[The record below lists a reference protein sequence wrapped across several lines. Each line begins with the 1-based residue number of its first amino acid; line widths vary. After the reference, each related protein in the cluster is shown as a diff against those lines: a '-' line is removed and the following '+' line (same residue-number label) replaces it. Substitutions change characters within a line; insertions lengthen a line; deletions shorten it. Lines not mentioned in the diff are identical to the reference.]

1 LRGNDPAS
9 SPVGRIGAALDQSR
23 GFQVIEKVGH
33 DRSVNPKVLGQGKLA
48 TDSALSGGGKDLV
61 PPRAAREVGHRGERG
76 LGVRPQ
82 DHAQAPTEV
91 ACQGADAAGCVAK
104 IVAKGR
110 ALIHGLIIAMKALFG
125 RPSFVTMICFTYN
138 CPMNR
143 HEDTNGRGE
152 VTESSHPGKPT
163 VVVVG
168 GGYGGY
174 AVARALDATSNVVLV
189 EPKDAFMHNIAAL
202 RALVDPSWLPRIFLP
217 YGGLLSNGRVVRDR
231 AVVVDPHR
239 VVTASGEEISA
250 DYVVLATG
258 SRYPFPAKTDLVDT
272 HHAQE
277 QVRQAHQALA
287 QADRVLLVG
296 AGPVG
301 IELAGEIRHVWPEK
315 SIVLLDVADEILGGP
330 YKPELKAELR
340 RQLIDAGVELILG
353 SPLRQGPP
361 TEPGEL
367 GTFTVTTEAG
377 TDVVADIWFRCYG
390 VVPNSDYLGDA
401 LLPARRAD
409 GFIEVGP
416 TLQVAGQT
424 SVFAIGDISTADSK
438 MAAFAGSQAALAAE
452 NINALAQGRSDLA
465 QYKSWGVG
473 IAVPFG
479 PNGGSGQF
487 PGEEGIASS
496 EIIAE
501 RKGRE
506 MGVDTLRG
514 RFGLEVPAAP

>member
-1 LRGNDPAS
+1 
-9 SPVGRIGAALDQSR
+9 
-23 GFQVIEKVGH
+23 
-33 DRSVNPKVLGQGKLA
+33 
-48 TDSALSGGGKDLV
+48 
-61 PPRAAREVGHRGERG
+61 
-76 LGVRPQ
+76 
-82 DHAQAPTEV
+82 
-91 ACQGADAAGCVAK
+91 
-104 IVAKGR
+104 
-110 ALIHGLIIAMKALFG
+110 M
-125 RPSFVTMICFTYN
+125 
-138 CPMNR
+138 
-143 HEDTNGRGE
+143 
-152 VTESSHPGKPT
+152 TESSHPGKPT

-168 GGYGGY
+168 GGYGGI
-174 AVARALDATSNVVLV
+174 AVAKALDETSHVVLV

-217 YGGLLSNGRVVRDR
+217 YGGLLTNGRVLRDS
-231 AVVVDPHR
+231 AVLVDPHR

-277 QVRQAHQALA
+277 QVRQAHRALA

-330 YKPELKAELR
+330 YRPELKAELR
-340 RQLIDAGVELILG
+340 RQLIEARVELILG
-353 SPLRQGPP
+353 SPLRQAPP
-361 TEPGEL
+361 TQPGEL
-367 GTFTVTTEAG
+367 GTFTVTTAAG
-377 TDVVADIWFRCYG
+377 TDVIADIWFRCYG

-416 TLQVAGQT
+416 TLQVAGQPT
-424 SVFAIGDISTADSK
+424 VFAIGDISTADSK
-438 MAAFAGSQAALAAE
+438 MAAFAGRQAALVAD
-452 NINALAQGRSDLA
+452 NINALAQGRSDLGR
-465 QYKSWGVG
+465 YKSWGVG
-473 IAVPFG
+473 IAVPIG
-479 PNGGSGQF
+479 PNGGAGQF
-487 PGEEGIASS
+487 PGEPEIAGR

-506 MGVDTLRG
+506 MGVERLRE
-514 RFGLEVPAAP
+514 RFGLATPVAR

>member
-1 LRGNDPAS
+1 MNQLNGTQA
-9 SPVGRIGAALDQSR
+9 GREMIESR
-23 GFQVIEKVGH
+23 
-33 DRSVNPKVLGQGKLA
+33 
-48 TDSALSGGGKDLV
+48 
-61 PPRAAREVGHRGERG
+61 
-76 LGVRPQ
+76 
-82 DHAQAPTEV
+82 
-91 ACQGADAAGCVAK
+91 
-104 IVAKGR
+104 
-110 ALIHGLIIAMKALFG
+110 
-125 RPSFVTMICFTYN
+125 
-138 CPMNR
+138 
-143 HEDTNGRGE
+143 
-152 VTESSHPGKPT
+152 HPGKPT

-168 GGYGGY
+168 GGYGGV
-174 AVARALDATSNVVLV
+174 AVAKALDETSHVVLV

-202 RALVDPSWLPRIFLP
+202 RALVDPSWLPSIFLP
-217 YGGLLSNGRVVRDR
+217 YGRLLTNGRVVRDR
-231 AVVVDPHR
+231 AVAVEPHR
-239 VVTASGEEISA
+239 VVTASGEEIAA

-277 QVRQAHQALA
+277 QVRQAHRALA

-340 RQLIDAGVELILG
+340 RQLIDARVELILG
-353 SPLRQGPP
+353 SPLRQAPP
-361 TEPGEL
+361 TQPGEL

-416 TLQVAGQT
+416 TLQVVGQT
-424 SVFAIGDISTADSK
+424 TVFALGDISTADSK
-438 MAAFAGSQAALAAE
+438 MAGYAGHQAVIVTN

-465 QYKSWGVG
+465 QYKSWGVA

-487 PGEEGIASS
+487 PGEEGIAGR
-496 EIIAE
+496 EVIAE

-506 MGVDTLRG
+506 MGIERLRE
-514 RFGLEVPAAP
+514 RFGLTALAVR